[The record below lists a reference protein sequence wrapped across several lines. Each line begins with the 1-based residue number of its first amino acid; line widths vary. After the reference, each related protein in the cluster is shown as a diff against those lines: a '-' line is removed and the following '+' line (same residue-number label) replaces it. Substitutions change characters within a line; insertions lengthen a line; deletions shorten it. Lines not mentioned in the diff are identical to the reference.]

1 MKNDD
6 VMVSTYH
13 HQNIKSIIYKRK
25 TCVFLEIIRKYYRF
39 FRDFKYL
46 FYNTYKDLNYNE
58 NLMSEL
64 GLDLQK
70 IKLRLYQ
77 LNFQYDD
84 ESLSWHYHLF
94 AGLNEHFKKKKIYR

>member
-1 MKNDD
+1 M
-6 VMVSTYH
+6 
-13 HQNIKSIIYKRK
+13 IKSYLTSLLKK
-25 TCVFLEIIRKYYRF
+25 LFSKSNYEIIRKYYRF

-64 GLDLQK
+64 TLDLQK
-70 IKLRLYQ
+70 IRLRLYQ

-84 ESLSWHYHLF
+84 ENLSWHYHLF
-94 AGLNEHFKKKKIYR
+94 SGLNEHFKKKIHR